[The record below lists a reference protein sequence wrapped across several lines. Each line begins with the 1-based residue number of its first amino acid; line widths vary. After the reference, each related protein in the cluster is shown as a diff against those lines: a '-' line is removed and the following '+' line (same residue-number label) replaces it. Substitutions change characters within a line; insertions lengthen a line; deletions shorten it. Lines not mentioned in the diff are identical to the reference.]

1 MTGCSQRADVFRLWS
16 PGQPVCEP
24 AAEEVGA
31 MTGSTLAIVLVPIV
45 IVVALAAWL
54 VMVFHAKNHPRV
66 SQRGDAP
73 DREVTGGIFQGE
85 GRQVMPRRDA
95 EPREASEQPRR

>member
-1 MTGCSQRADVFRLWS
+1 
-16 PGQPVCEP
+16 
-24 AAEEVGA
+24 
-31 MTGSTLAIVLVPIV
+31 
-45 IVVALAAWL
+45 
-54 VMVFHAKNHPRV
+54 MVFHANRHPGA

-95 EPREASEQPRR
+95 PPREASGVRNGRNDGDDGGESGS